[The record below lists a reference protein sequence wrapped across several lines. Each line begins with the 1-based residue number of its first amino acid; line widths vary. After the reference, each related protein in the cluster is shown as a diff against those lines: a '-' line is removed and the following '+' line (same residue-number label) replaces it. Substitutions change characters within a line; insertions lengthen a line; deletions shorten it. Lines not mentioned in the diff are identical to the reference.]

1 MRLAAIFVLL
11 AGCAFGQSTRVL
23 DETSKLAPKLAIG
36 AGFSNENIYSPLAS
50 SELPDA
56 PVPQEVH
63 HADGFFKFRTWDQPV
78 IHPNKKSWALFA
90 LTHAAAWGA
99 LAAAN
104 HNKEPL
110 GEESVALG
118 AVTGFDFLALKLFS
132 PAMSIEA
139 PIYAAIHYGRAR

>member
-11 AGCAFGQSTRVL
+11 AGCAFGQSGTVVNL
-23 DETSKLAPKLAIG
+23 GGDLGQIKSA
-36 AGFSNENIYSPLAS
+36 
-50 SELPDA
+50 LPDA

-63 HADGFFKFRTWDQPV
+63 HTDGFFKFRTWDQPV